1 MRLEY
6 KTYEEARKN
15 FRWGERWE
23 VFDGNRE
30 RFNIAHEC
38 VSRHASDEVALRIK
52 FDDRHREIYSFR
64 ELDRFVSQFAN
75 LLERL
80 DLHQG
85 DRIVLLLP
93 PSLEYYVSLFGT
105 LRRGAVVVPC
115 SPLFGPEA
123 ISFRIENSN
132 ARAIVTTQ
140 DRVKLIDKR
149 FVPSLQLIE
158 AGQLPHELKSEKET
172 YASNTSANT
181 LAMMQFSSGTT
192 GAPKPVMY
200 RHGALTLSAPQ
211 IKFQAGL
218 QPDDNFFCPSSP
230 AWGHGIWFGTMSPLI
245 FGRAVGAYSGKFD
258 AEILLEALEEF
269 DITNISA
276 ISSHYRLIMN
286 SGKIEDYRLKIKRM
300 TYTGEAMTMDA
311 IRFFQEKLGI
321 TPHCMYG
328 TTEVG
333 PICSDYAGF
342 VDWKVKPG
350 SLGKPMIGGR
360 KIAVLD
366 EKGNELPPGKEG
378 QIAVW
383 NGSGWS
389 KVGDIVYQDEE
400 GYFWYKYRADDVI
413 ISSGYTIGPLEIE
426 EALKKH
432 PAVLEVA
439 VVGSPDQERGE
450 VVKAFI
456 KTDRNPS
463 EQLGTEIREFVK
475 SNLSKHE
482 YPREIEFIKELPKTP
497 DGKIKRKELKERE
510 REKKNKPSSIQ

>member
-6 KTYEEARKN
+6 QTYEEAKN
-15 FRWGERWE
+15 NFKWSERWE
-23 VFDGNRE
+23 VFDGNRD

-38 VSRHASDEVALRIK
+38 VSRHASEEIAIRIK
-52 FDDRHREIYSFR
+52 FDDRHKEIYTFK
-64 ELDRFVSQFAN
+64 EFDRLISQFAN
-75 LLERL
+75 LIERL
-80 DLHQG
+80 DLHQQ

-93 PSLEYYVSLFGT
+93 PSLEYYVSMFGT
-105 LRRGAVVVPC
+105 LKRGAVVVPC

-123 ISFRIENSN
+123 ISFRIENSE
-132 ARAIVTTQ
+132 AKAIVTTKN
-140 DRVKLIDKR
+140 RMSLIDKKFAR
-149 FVPSLQLIE
+149 KLQLIE
-158 AGQLPHELKSEKET
+158 AGQLRHELKSEKET
-172 YASNTSANT
+172 YEEDTSADA

-245 FGRAVGAYSGKFD
+245 FGRAIGAYSGKFD

-269 DITNISA
+269 EITNISA

-286 SGKIEDYRLKIKRM
+286 SGKIENYRFKIKRM
-300 TYTGEAMTMDA
+300 TYTGEAMAMEI
-311 IRFFQEKLGI
+311 IRFFQERLGI
-321 TPHCMYG
+321 APHCMYG

-342 VDWKVKPG
+342 LDWKVKPG
-350 SLGKPMIGGR
+350 SLGKAMIGGR

-389 KVGDIVYQDEE
+389 RVGDIVVQDEE
-400 GYFWYKYRADDVI
+400 GYFWYKCRADDVI
-413 ISSGYTIGPLEIE
+413 ISAGYTIGPIEIE
-426 EALKKH
+426 ETLKKH
-432 PAVLEVA
+432 PAVVEVA
-439 VVGSPDQERGE
+439 VVGSPDRERGE

-456 KTDRNPS
+456 NTNRNPS
-463 EQLGTEIREFVK
+463 EQLREEIQEFVK
-475 SNLSKHE
+475 TKLSKHE
-482 YPREIEFIKELPKTP
+482 YPREIEFLNELPKTP
-497 DGKIKRKELKERE
+497 DGKIKRKELRE
-510 REKKNKPSSIQ
+510 REKRIKGTTA

>member
-6 KTYEEARKN
+6 KTYEEAKKM
-15 FRWGERWE
+15 FKWSERWE
-23 VFDGNRE
+23 VFDGNKKN
-30 RFNIAHEC
+30 FNIAHEC
-38 VSRHASDEVALRIK
+38 VGRHASDDVAIRIK
-52 FDDRHREIYSFR
+52 FDNRHREVYTFR
-64 ELDRFVSQFAN
+64 EFDRLVSQFAN

-80 DLHQG
+80 DLQQE

-93 PSLEYYVSLFGT
+93 PSLEYYVSMFGT

-123 ISFRIENSN
+123 ISFRIENSK
-132 ARAIVTTQ
+132 AKAIVTSKNMVSLVEKKFAP
-140 DRVKLIDKR
+140 R
-149 FVPSLQLIE
+149 LQLIE
-158 AGQLPHELKSEKET
+158 AGQLRHELKSEKET
-172 YASNTSANT
+172 YKSDTSADT

-200 RHGALTLSAPQ
+200 RHGALTMSAPQ

-218 QPDDNFFCPSSP
+218 QSDDNFFCPSSP

-245 FGRAVGAYSGKFD
+245 FGRAIGAYSGKFD

-269 DITNISA
+269 EITNISA

-286 SGKIEDYRLKIKRM
+286 SGKIENYRLKIKRM
-300 TYTGEAMTMDA
+300 TYTGEAMTMEV
-311 IRFFQEKLGI
+311 IRFFQERLGI

-350 SLGKPMIGGR
+350 SLGKAMIGGR

-366 EKGNELPPGKEG
+366 EKGNELPPGNEG

-389 KVGDIVYQDEE
+389 RVGDIVVQDEE
-400 GYFWYKYRADDVI
+400 GYFWYKCRADDVI
-413 ISSGYTIGPLEIE
+413 ISAGYTIGPIEIE

-432 PAVLEVA
+432 PAVIEVA
-439 VVGSPDQERGE
+439 VVGSPDKERGE

-456 KTDRNPS
+456 KTNRNPS
-463 EQLGTEIREFVK
+463 EQLGKEIQEFVRT
-475 SNLSKHE
+475 NLSKHE
-482 YPREIEFIKELPKTP
+482 YPREIEFLEELPKTP

-510 REKKNKPSSIQ
+510 RKSKVS

>member
-1 MRLEY
+1 M
-6 KTYEEARKN
+6 
-15 FRWGERWE
+15 
-23 VFDGNRE
+23 
-30 RFNIAHEC
+30 
-38 VSRHASDEVALRIK
+38 
-52 FDDRHREIYSFR
+52 
-64 ELDRFVSQFAN
+64 
-75 LLERL
+75 
-80 DLHQG
+80 
-85 DRIVLLLP
+85 
-93 PSLEYYVSLFGT
+93 
-105 LRRGAVVVPC
+105 
-115 SPLFGPEA
+115 
-123 ISFRIENSN
+123 
-132 ARAIVTTQ
+132 
-140 DRVKLIDKR
+140 IDKK
-149 FVPSLQLIE
+149 FAPQLQLIE
-158 AGQLPHELKSEKET
+158 AGQLRHELKSEKET
-172 YASNTSANT
+172 YESDTSADT

-218 QPDDNFFCPSSP
+218 QSDDNFFCPSSP

-245 FGRAVGAYSGKFD
+245 FGRAIGAYSGKFD

-269 DITNISA
+269 EITNISA

-286 SGKIEDYRLKIKRM
+286 SGKIENYRLKIKRM
-300 TYTGEAMTMDA
+300 TYTGEAMTMEV
-311 IRFFQEKLGI
+311 IRFFQERLGI

-350 SLGKPMIGGR
+350 SLGKAMIGGR

-389 KVGDIVYQDEE
+389 RVGDIVVQDEE
-400 GYFWYKYRADDVI
+400 GYFWYKCRADDVI
-413 ISSGYTIGPLEIE
+413 ISAGYTIGPIEIE

-432 PAVLEVA
+432 PAVVEAA
-439 VVGSPDQERGE
+439 VVGSPDRERGE

-456 KTDRNPS
+456 KTNRNPS
-463 EQLGTEIREFVK
+463 EPLRKEIQEFVRT
-475 SNLSKHE
+475 NLSKHE
-482 YPREIEFIKELPKTP
+482 YPREIEFLEELPKTP

-510 REKKNKPSSIQ
+510 RKSKVS

>member
-1 MRLEY
+1 VRLEY
-6 KTYEEARKN
+6 RTYEEAKKN
-15 FRWGERWE
+15 FKWSERWE

-38 VSRHASDEVALRIK
+38 VRRHVSDEAAIRIK
-52 FDDRHREIYSFR
+52 FDDRHSEIYTFR
-64 ELDRFVSQFAN
+64 EFDRLVCQFAN
-75 LLERL
+75 MLERL
-80 DLHQG
+80 DIQQE
-85 DRIVLLLP
+85 DRIILLLP
-93 PSLEYYVSLFGT
+93 PSLEYYVSMFGT
-105 LRRGAVVVPC
+105 LARGAVVVPC

-123 ISFRIENSN
+123 VSFRVENSK
-132 ARAIVTTQ
+132 AKAIVTTKSM
-140 DRVKLIDKR
+140 VSLFDKK
-149 FVPSLQLIE
+149 FAPELQLIE
-158 AGQLPHELKSEKET
+158 AGQLRNELRSEKET
-172 YASNTSANT
+172 YQSDTSADS

-192 GAPKPVMY
+192 GAPKPMMY

-245 FGRAVGAYSGKFD
+245 FGRAIGAYSGKFD

-269 DITNISA
+269 EITNISA

-286 SGKIEDYRLKIKRM
+286 SGKVEKYRLNIKRM
-300 TYTGEAMTMDA
+300 TYTGEAMAMDV
-311 IRFFQEKLGI
+311 IRFFQEKLGL

-360 KIAVLD
+360 KITVLD

-389 KVGDIVYQDEE
+389 RVGDIVYQDEE
-400 GYFWYKYRADDVI
+400 GYFWYKCRADDVI
-413 ISSGYTIGPLEIE
+413 ISSGYTIGPIEVE

-432 PAVLEVA
+432 PAVKEVA
-439 VVGSPDQERGE
+439 VVGSPDRERGE

-456 KTDRNPS
+456 RTDRNPS
-463 EQLGTEIREFVK
+463 GQLKEEIQQFVK
-475 SNLSKHE
+475 ASLSKHE
-482 YPREIEFIKELPKTP
+482 YPRDIEFLEELPKTP
-497 DGKIKRKELKERE
+497 DGKIKRRELKERE
-510 REKKNKPSSIQ
+510 RRNKAS

>member
-6 KTYEEARKN
+6 KTYEEAKKN
-15 FRWGERWE
+15 FKWSERWE
-23 VFDGNRE
+23 VFDGNRK

-38 VSRHASDEVALRIK
+38 VSRHASDEVAIRIK
-52 FDDRHREIYSFR
+52 FDDRHKEVYTFR
-64 ELDRFVSQFAN
+64 EFDKLVSQFAN
-75 LLERL
+75 LLKRL
-80 DLHQG
+80 NIYEE

-93 PSLEYYVSLFGT
+93 PSLEYYVGMFGT
-105 LRRGAVVVPC
+105 LKRGAVVAPC

-123 ISFRIENSN
+123 ISFRIENS
-132 ARAIVTTQ
+132 RAKAVVTTK
-140 DRVKLIDKR
+140 DRLSLINKK
-149 FVPSLQLIE
+149 FPPKLQLIE
-158 AGQLPHELKSEKET
+158 AGQLYHEIMNEKET
-172 YASNTSANT
+172 YESDTSADT
-181 LAMMQFSSGTT
+181 LAMIQYSSGTT
-192 GAPKPVMY
+192 GSPKPVMY

-211 IKFQAGL
+211 IKFQVGL

-245 FGRAVGAYSGKFD
+245 FGRAIGTYSGKFD

-269 DITNISA
+269 EITNISA
-276 ISSHYRLIMN
+276 ISSHYRLVMN
-286 SGKIEDYRLKIKRM
+286 SGKIENYRLKIKRM

-342 VDWKVKPG
+342 ADWRVKPG

-400 GYFWYKYRADDVI
+400 GYFWYKCRADDVI
-413 ISSGYTIGPLEIE
+413 ISSGYTIGPIEVE

-432 PAVLEVA
+432 PAIIEVA
-439 VVGSPDQERGE
+439 VVGSPDKERGE

-456 KTDRNPS
+456 KTNRNPS
-463 EQLGTEIREFVK
+463 VQLEEEIREFVK

-482 YPREIEFIKELPKTP
+482 YPREIEFIEELPKTP
-497 DGKIKRKELKERE
+497 DGKVKRKELKERE
-510 REKKNKPSSIQ
+510 RKNKISLMS